1 MGPDAIPR
9 GVEPSLS
16 PTLKTMSTLRP
27 APLPLLAST
36 LQEHYQEW
44 KKEGEDYMGYK
55 SNLFRGKY
63 SSGTLHCTHSR
74 QVLNRPSFPLPSQ
87 PVISNTF

>member
-27 APLPLLAST
+27 APLPLLTST
-36 LQEHYQEW
+36 LQEHYQKW
-44 KKEGEDYMGYK
+44 KKEGKDYMGYK
-55 SNLFRGKY
+55 SNL
-63 SSGTLHCTHSR
+63 SSEENIHRALYTAPTPDKCSTDLHS
-74 QVLNRPSFPLPSQ
+74 LFPHNP
-87 PVISNTF
+87 